1 MKYVYK
7 VNNIQTV
14 DWDIEVEADS
24 EEDARSYVAN
34 YFDKYE
40 SSGGERVSVKQIET
54 CEKNITNF
62 IGIKTE
68 KKRTAENNDVTLDLT
83 DVSM

>member
-7 VNNIQTV
+7 VNQTQTT
-14 DWDIEVEADS
+14 DWDIEIEAAS

-34 YFDKYE
+34 FFDEYG

-68 KKRTAENNDVTLDLT
+68 KTCMAENNDVNLDLT